1 MVWSSDLGARMTFRS
16 AREIFES
23 WWHLVPE
30 EPGLYVLLLD
40 QGKEYN
46 DRVHKWQFPTVAMQ
60 AGDMV
65 LANIGSTTRMTL
77 RRRINHHIFGDS
89 RVSSLRRSIAA
100 LFGPAE
106 MTPVGRPGS
115 FSYHLGDW
123 EGWITDFLVEYGTFG
138 WCGSDH
144 PAKEEFELIR
154 CHQPPLN
161 IKGLEQTPAAQHLL
175 QLRRGCADA
184 ARP

>member
-1 MVWSSDLGARMTFRS
+1 MTFRP

-23 WWHLVPE
+23 WWNLVPE
-30 EPGLYVLLLD
+30 EPGIYCVLLD

-46 DRVHKWQFPTVAMQ
+46 DRVLKWSFPTVAMH

-100 LFGPAE
+100 LFGPTE
-106 MTPVGRPGS
+106 MKPIGRPGA

-123 EGWITDFLVEYGTFG
+123 EGWITDFLVEYATFG
-138 WCGSDH
+138 WSSSNE
-144 PAKEEFELIR
+144 PAKEEAELIR
-154 CHQPPLN
+154 RHQPPLN
-161 IKGLEQTPAAQHLL
+161 IKGLERTAIAQHLL

>member
-1 MVWSSDLGARMTFRS
+1 
-16 AREIFES
+16 
-23 WWHLVPE
+23 
-30 EPGLYVLLLD
+30 
-40 QGKEYN
+40 
-46 DRVHKWQFPTVAMQ
+46 
-60 AGDMV
+60 MV

-106 MTPVGRPGS
+106 MTPIGKPGAC
-115 FSYHLGDW
+115 SYHFGDG
-123 EGWITDFLVEYGTFG
+123 EGWITDFLVEYATFG
-138 WCGSDH
+138 WCGSIE

-154 CHQPPLN
+154 RFQPPMN
-161 IKGLEQTPAAQHLL
+161 IKGLEGTSNAQHLL
-175 QLRRGCADA
+175 QLRQEFADA